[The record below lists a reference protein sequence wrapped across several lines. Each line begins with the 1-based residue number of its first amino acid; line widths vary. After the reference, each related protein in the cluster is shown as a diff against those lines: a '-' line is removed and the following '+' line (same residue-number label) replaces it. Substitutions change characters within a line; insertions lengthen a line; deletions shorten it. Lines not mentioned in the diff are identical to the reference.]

1 LNILHRPQKSVKS
14 RRSSLSNP
22 LASLR
27 EHSIVDPEPL
37 DSNRELF
44 IMTKWA
50 GMKLERGIWRNRNLI
65 FGSNMLA
72 SAFTWILLAG
82 YIVFLG
88 AFATVRESTVL
99 NKIGTAGK
107 VIVRVTNLPLLW
119 VAGFLCSAA
128 TVGIIFLW
136 RKNSYNWIWLSDR
149 LFL

>member
-1 LNILHRPQKSVKS
+1 MPHRPQKSVKS

-72 SAFTWILLAG
+72 SAFTWVLLAG
-82 YIVFLG
+82 YIVFPG

-107 VIVRVTNLPLLW
+107 VVVRVANLPLLW
-119 VAGFLCSAA
+119 VAGFLCGAA

-136 RKNSYNWIWLSDR
+136 RKNSHNWIWLSDR